1 MKDML
6 QPNRA
11 LPPSPALSKAWA
23 VASLLAC
30 ASWSAQAL
38 SLGPFS
44 VESALGEPLR
54 AAIEITH
61 YKVEDLRKLQ
71 VQLAAPASFEQAGM
85 AFHPALQGLQT
96 RLEFR
101 GDGKPYIALFG
112 QSPIDEH
119 FVDLIVEA
127 QWPSGR
133 LAMNYTVLVSPVGAL
148 KPRTEKPPTESLPS
162 AAIMAPV
169 VSPQALAVTARP
181 AALSPVRNAAD
192 TITVRAGDTASK
204 LLLHPLP
211 ANVSLDQMLLAMVR
225 ANPEAFIEGN
235 VNLLREGAQVQ
246 LPNAQD
252 AARISAE
259 EARQTVIAQTVDFVA
274 YARRLA
280 QSAHKATETASREMT
295 GKLSPEAPTPAPPLP
310 VQDTLTLSKREVTS
324 DSAEARLA
332 VEREIQDKTEQL
344 AALKKNLDS
353 LKALSATPAPTAPP
367 PAEAAE
373 RPAEPSALQP
383 SLPVAAAEATAKAAP
398 RSLLEQV
405 SRNPSIWGWVM
416 ALLAVMAGLVWA
428 VRRRPAAAHADLFG
442 TAKLPDQAHDT
453 PRQTAPTRVPLPS
466 GLPPQFAGLDL
477 NLTPAPEAT
486 PPASA
491 QGSAPTSA
499 PVAIPPGPQA

>member
-6 QPNRA
+6 QSNRA

-192 TITVRAGDTASK
+192 AITVRAGDTASK

-235 VNLLREGAQVQ
+235 VNLLREGAQVH
-246 LPNAQD
+246 LPTAQE
-252 AARISAE
+252 AAQMSAE

-280 QSAHKATETASREMT
+280 QSTWKATDSASREMS
-295 GKLSPEAPTPAPPLP
+295 GQVNPEVPALAPAPV
-310 VQDTLTLSKREVTS
+310 VQDQLTLSKREIGV
-324 DSAEARLA
+324 DNAEARLA
-332 VEREIQDKTEQL
+332 VEREIQDKTAQL
-344 AALKKNLDS
+344 AALKKNLES
-353 LKALSATPAPTAPP
+353 LKSLSANPP
-367 PAEAAE
+367 HDSASEAATSTLK
-373 RPAEPSALQP
+373 PN
-383 SLPVAAAEATAKAAP
+383 LPMAAAEADASSP
-398 RSLLEQV
+398 LLQAI
-405 SRNPSIWGWVM
+405 SGNPSIWGWLV
-416 ALLAVMAGLVWA
+416 ALVVGMCGLVWA
-428 VRRRPAAAHADLFG
+428 VKRRAARPVDWFG
-442 TAKLPDQAHDT
+442 TRPMSADAAPASPL
-453 PRQTAPTRVPLPS
+453 TASLPS
-466 GLPPQFAGLDL
+466 GLPPQFASLDL
-477 NLTPAPEAT
+477 NLTPPSSPDTPAPAPQ
-486 PPASA
+486 PPRT
-491 QGSAPTSA
+491 QGPSL
-499 PVAIPPGPQA
+499 